1 MDIGLLSVNMGQ
13 SRVMTDVS
21 TAILAKSMDM
31 AEQAGDSM
39 VNMIERSTMENS
51 VNPNLGSNIDLMI

>member
-13 SRVMTDVS
+13 SQVMTDVS

-51 VNPNLGSNIDLMI
+51 VNPNLGSNIDLMV